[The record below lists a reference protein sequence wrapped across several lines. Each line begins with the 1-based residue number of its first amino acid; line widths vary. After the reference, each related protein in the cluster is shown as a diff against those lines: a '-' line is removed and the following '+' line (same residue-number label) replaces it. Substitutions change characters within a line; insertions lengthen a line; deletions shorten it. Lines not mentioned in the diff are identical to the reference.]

1 MPPGREILPPDE
13 ALCLRYTLCMARK
26 FNEVWRKKF
35 RLDGPPRHDKHPFCI
50 WYTTIGKGVL
60 FMRKAEAREDGAAQV
75 VTAVVLGGLLALG
88 VALTVLLLG
97 AAAVSNGII
106 KEDAAAQ
113 VTAAACV
120 AGCFAG
126 GLLACTRCG
135 SGQLFVG
142 LAVGGVCCLLI
153 AAVGLLMGDGLR
165 LGAQA
170 LIELAGCLCGGAIA
184 GMLRAGRPKK
194 KRAAARKK

>member
-1 MPPGREILPPDE
+1 
-13 ALCLRYTLCMARK
+13 
-26 FNEVWRKKF
+26 
-35 RLDGPPRHDKHPFCI
+35 
-50 WYTTIGKGVL
+50 
-60 FMRKAEAREDGAAQV
+60 MRKAEAQGSGAAQA
-75 VTAVVLGGLLALG
+75 VTAVMLGGLLALV
-88 VALTVLLLG
+88 VALMVLLLG
-97 AAAVSNGII
+97 AVAVSNGIL
-106 KEDAAAQ
+106 KEDSAVQ

-120 AGCFAG
+120 AGCFVG

-135 SGQLFVG
+135 SKRLPAG

-153 AAVGLLMGDGLR
+153 LAVGLLMGDGLQ

-194 KRAAARKK
+194 KRAGARKK

>member
-1 MPPGREILPPDE
+1 
-13 ALCLRYTLCMARK
+13 
-26 FNEVWRKKF
+26 
-35 RLDGPPRHDKHPFCI
+35 
-50 WYTTIGKGVL
+50 
-60 FMRKAEAREDGAAQV
+60 MRKAEAQGAGAVQT
-75 VTAVVLGGLLALG
+75 VTAVMLGGLLALG
-88 VALTVLLLG
+88 VELMVLLLG
-97 AAAVSNGII
+97 AAAVSNGIL

-126 GLLACTRCG
+126 GLLACARCG
-135 SGQLFVG
+135 SRRLLAG

-153 AAVGLLMGDGLR
+153 LAVGLLMGDGLQ

-184 GMLRAGRPKK
+184 GMLCAGKSSKRRAS
-194 KRAAARKK
+194 ARKK